1 MATREQW
8 IEGARPLTLPAAVAP
23 VLLGSAIAKY
33 EGSFNPIIAILAL
46 VVSLALQV
54 GVNYANDYSDGIR
67 GTDANRVG
75 PVRLVG
81 QELASPTE
89 VQRAAFISFGLAAVA
104 GLGISAISDLWIL
117 IPVGLLSILA
127 AWFYTGGKNP
137 YGYAGF
143 GELFVFV
150 FFGLVAV
157 VGTTFAQTGFISWV
171 AVLGGIS
178 CGALSSAILIANNLR
193 DIPTDT
199 LTGKRTLAVKL
210 GDQRTRELYR
220 FAIVVAF
227 VMPIIESFQPSVP
240 VNAYVGLFA
249 ILSARYP
256 LHLIRSGVTGPE
268 LIPVLMF
275 TGRLLLIFSVISSI
289 AIWFS

>member
-23 VLLGSAIAKY
+23 VLLGSAIAKF

-46 VVSLALQV
+46 IVSLALQV

-104 GLGISAISDLWIL
+104 GLGISVISDLWIL

-171 AVLGGIS
+171 AVF
-178 CGALSSAILIANNLR
+178 R
-193 DIPTDT
+193 
-199 LTGKRTLAVKL
+199 V
-210 GDQRTRELYR
+210 R
-220 FAIVVAF
+220 F
-227 VMPIIESFQPSVP
+227 
-240 VNAYVGLFA
+240 
-249 ILSARYP
+249 
-256 LHLIRSGVTGPE
+256 
-268 LIPVLMF
+268 
-275 TGRLLLIFSVISSI
+275 
-289 AIWFS
+289 